1 MTTSRTRVLIAD
13 DKDTILSL
21 FRKILWP
28 DFDVETA
35 ADGAQA
41 ISLAVNGDFDVVV
54 SDIRMPGAD
63 GFELLREVKR
73 ARPEIEV
80 VLMTAF
86 GTIDKAVEAMKQ
98 GAYDYLAKPFDPD
111 EALLTVTKA
120 AERKRLRDEA
130 RDLRRALAGSTRF
143 EGLVGRSEPMRK
155 VFELMAR
162 AAASDVTVMVTGESG
177 TGKEGV
183 ARGIHHASERQG
195 GPFVAINCGA
205 IPENLVESELFG
217 HVRGAFTGAATDR
230 RGLFEEASHGT
241 VFLDEIAELPLSL
254 QVKLNR
260 ALQERA
266 IRPVGAAHE
275 RKVDV
280 RVIAATNVD
289 LRAAV
294 AEGRFREDLFFRL
307 NVFPIR
313 LPSLAERA
321 DDIPLLAAHFLDVHQ
336 RKPGHAT
343 RATASAPAVE
353 GFSADALAALLR
365 YAWPGNVREL
375 ENAVER
381 ALAVTDER
389 RVHLEAL
396 PDEVVAGPAAAA
408 AAPLANGFGSSLAQL
423 TYRKALEVA
432 RDRASREYLEELL
445 RQFGGNVTRAA
456 QHAGMERESL
466 HRLVRRYG
474 LSTDA
479 YRDRGE

>member
-1 MTTSRTRVLIAD
+1 MTASRTRVLVAD

-21 FRKILWP
+21 FRKILGP
-28 DFDVETA
+28 SFDVETA

-41 ISLAVNGDFDVVV
+41 IALAVNGDFDVVV

-73 ARPEIEV
+73 ARPEVEV

-86 GTIDKAVEAMKQ
+86 ATIDKAVEAMKQ

-130 RDLRRALAGSTRF
+130 RELRRALAGSARF

-162 AAASDVTVMVTGESG
+162 AAASDVTVMISGESG

-217 HVRGAFTGAATDR
+217 HVRGSFTGASTDR

-241 VFLDEIAELPLSL
+241 VFLDEIAELPLAL

-266 IRPVGAAHE
+266 IRPIGAAHE
-275 RKVDV
+275 RKIDV
-280 RVIAATNVD
+280 RVVAATNVD

-294 AEGRFREDLFFRL
+294 ADGRFREDLFFRL

-313 LPSLAERA
+313 LPALRERA
-321 DDIPLLAAHFLDVHQ
+321 DDVPLLAAHFLELHQ
-336 RKPGHAT
+336 RKAAGA
-343 RATASAPAVE
+343 APAIE
-353 GFSADALAALLR
+353 GFSADALAALVR
-365 YAWPGNVREL
+365 YPWPGNVREL

-381 ALAVTDER
+381 ALAVTDEK
-389 RVHLEAL
+389 RVPLEAL
-396 PDEVVAGPAAAA
+396 PDEVVAGPDSP
-408 AAPLANGFGSSLAQL
+408 APSPTSGAGSSLVQL
-423 TYRKALEVA
+423 TYRKALEVS

-474 LSTDA
+474 LVTDA
-479 YRDRGE
+479 FRDRSDP